1 MGHREECQWGYRRAL
16 CCVRQEHAN
25 LPSAPCARCRIHRAS
40 KQLSCACVF
49 MRGRPTKRRYRM
61 ASAMWHQAGCPLAQL
76 LYERPDR
83 CGAAQLMRDVAL
95 SSGGGGAP

>member
-40 KQLSCACVF
+40 KQLICARLVSCEDS
-49 MRGRPTKRRYRM
+49 RPGGVIAWPAPR
-61 ASAMWHQAGCPLAQL
+61 APSWPLAATVA
-76 LYERPDR
+76 RAADR
-83 CGAAQLMRDVAL
+83 RGVAQLMRDVAL